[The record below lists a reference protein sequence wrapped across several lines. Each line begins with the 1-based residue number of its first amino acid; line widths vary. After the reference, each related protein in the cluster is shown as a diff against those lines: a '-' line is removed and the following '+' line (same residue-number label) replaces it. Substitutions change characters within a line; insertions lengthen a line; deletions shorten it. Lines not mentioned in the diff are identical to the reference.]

1 MEFKHLLYWSAIGC
15 AVAQILMSLYAR
27 FYGDVAAQI
36 QTAALLSPDSEMAV
50 VKVMNYALPIG
61 VGCILM
67 LLYTWKSNQVG
78 GVAMVFAI
86 GMQLAAL
93 DLNLR
98 AVRYVFGEETALSS
112 VAWWAP
118 AEKPAVESGQ
128 L

>member
-1 MEFKHLLYWSAIGC
+1 M
-15 AVAQILMSLYAR
+15 
-27 FYGDVAAQI
+27 
-36 QTAALLSPDSEMAV
+36 SPDSEMAV
-50 VKVMNYALPIG
+50 VKAMNYALPIG

-67 LLYTWKSNQVG
+67 LLYTWKINRVG

-86 GMQLAAL
+86 GMQVAAL

-98 AVRYVFGEETALSS
+98 AMRYVFGQDTSLSS

-118 AEKPAVESGQ
+118 ADKAAQTQEAGQ